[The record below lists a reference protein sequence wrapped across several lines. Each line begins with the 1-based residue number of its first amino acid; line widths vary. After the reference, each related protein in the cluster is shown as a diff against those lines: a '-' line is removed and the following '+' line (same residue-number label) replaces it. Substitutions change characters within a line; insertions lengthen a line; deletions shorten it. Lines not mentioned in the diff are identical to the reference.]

1 MERLFLHDEI
11 AAILT
16 EGENRWMEA
25 AEIARLVN
33 ERGQY
38 KKTARAK
45 TTDVREFQIRLRARN
60 YPGMFETEGIRIRL
74 ARRSPGSPG
83 GK

>member
-1 MERLFLHDEI
+1 MEKPFLHDEI

-16 EGENRWMEA
+16 EGDNCWMEA

-33 ERGQY
+33 ERGLY

-45 TTDVREFQIRLRARN
+45 TSDVREFQIRLRARN
-60 YPGMFETEGIRIRL
+60 HPGLFETHGNRIRL
-74 ARRSPGSPG
+74 TRRWQEIPG
-83 GK
+83 GE